1 MARGAQSTRSDATR
15 ALIVDTA
22 LAAFAQNGYTGT
34 SIREIASRAGITH
47 PTLLYHFPSKPGLL
61 TAVLNRRDEIDCDE
75 RDGGVPFSQLA
86 GHDMLAHLIRGAARN
101 EANRGLVELFAQLSA
116 EASSPDH
123 PAHDYFQDR
132 YASLKRKLTRAL
144 GELRDQ
150 GSLRQGVDPAVYAAL
165 IVATMDGLQVQ
176 WLLDPHVDMAAGLAA
191 FINDAVLV
199 PSARI
204 EARD

>member
-1 MARGAQSTRSDATR
+1 MHAAGQR
-15 ALIVDTA
+15 AV
-22 LAAFAQNGYTGT
+22 
-34 SIREIASRAGITH
+34 AGE
-47 PTLLYHFPSKPGLL
+47 G
-61 TAVLNRRDEIDCDE
+61 
-75 RDGGVPFSQLA
+75 
-86 GHDMLAHLIRGAARN
+86 
-101 EANRGLVELFAQLSA
+101 AQLSA

-176 WLLDPHVDMAAGLAA
+176 WLLDPTIDMTAHLETL
-191 FINDAVLV
+191 IQLLE
-199 PSARI
+199 P
-204 EARD
+204 